1 MPMLPLATLVH
12 MRVFGGMSAACG
24 HRGRIWGPRSI
35 SPGAYDERTGLLGG
49 ENRPLEGSG
58 EALWALTAAQVLSGR
73 TCGLSAAQGHQ
84 VRAWEPRVN
93 SPGA

>member
-1 MPMLPLATLVH
+1 MPMLPLATLVY
-12 MRVFGGMSAACG
+12 MRVFGGMSAA
-24 HRGRIWGPRSI
+24 RGRRGRTWGPRSI

-73 TCGLSAAQGHQ
+73 TGGLSAVQSRRG
-84 VRAWEPRVN
+84 RV
-93 SPGA
+93 